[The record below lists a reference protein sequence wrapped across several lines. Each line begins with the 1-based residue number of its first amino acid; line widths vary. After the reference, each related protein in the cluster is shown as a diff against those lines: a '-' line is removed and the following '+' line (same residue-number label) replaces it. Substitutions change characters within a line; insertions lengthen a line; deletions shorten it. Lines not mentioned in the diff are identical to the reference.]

1 MPTSNK
7 IPVSSVLCFALLV
20 FAVPCW
26 ASGLD
31 LIKKGQAAE
40 QAGKQNEALLAY
52 SQAIQAG
59 DLTKGQ
65 LAFAYHS
72 RGGIKGFLGDNV
84 DGIADYSKAIELV
97 PAYGPAR
104 SLRGYL
110 LGTVGQYDLAE
121 KDHLAAIELAKGE
134 TWDEYLPWVL
144 QHYADLWRRRKD
156 FDQALSC
163 CAQALQAKEYAIVYF
178 RRAWIYLDM
187 GRLAE
192 AKADFQ
198 KFELD
203 MKRQNISYDIFW
215 PDERGAIARLRELR

>member
-1 MPTSNK
+1 MK
-7 IPVSSVLCFALLV
+7 IPHSSFLFFALFV

-26 ASGLD
+26 SSGLD
-31 LIKKGQAAE
+31 LLKEGQAAE
-40 QAGKQNEALLAY
+40 QAGHQNEALQAY

-65 LAFAYHS
+65 LAFAYHR

-84 DGIADYSKAIELV
+84 EGIADFSKAIELA
-97 PAYGPAR
+97 PAYGQAR

-134 TWDEYLPWVL
+134 KWDEYLPWVL
-144 QHYADLWRRRKD
+144 QHYADLWRHRKE
-156 FDQALSC
+156 FDKALAYC
-163 CAQALQAKEYAIVYF
+163 EKALQAKEYAIVYF

-192 AKADFQ
+192 AKADFD
-198 KFELD
+198 KFGLE
-203 MKRQNISYDIFW
+203 MKQQNVSYEIFW
-215 PDERGAIARLRELR
+215 PDERGAIARLQELH